1 MQPFART
8 VAAAG
13 LIGAASF
20 GGWRKQM
27 KQL

>member
-13 LIGAASF
+13 LIGAASR
-20 GGWRKQM
+20 WRKQM